1 MADEENLELEEEGE
15 GEEGQAEEKGKK
27 KFTLSPMIIKILMII
42 AAILVVALMSGVIA
56 YFVSRSVGRAG
67 GVQGGIADDMI
78 KQPPPTYFPITPEFN
93 ANTADVDVTRYVKVS
108 IVLTYTVNAKQLAVE
123 LPERV
128 YMIKDRVYAIIR
140 SYNFDQLR
148 TNEGIEQLKADIK
161 REINS
166 MLRNGQIDDV
176 LFVDLILS

>member
-1 MADEENLELEEEGE
+1 MADEENLELEE
-15 GEEGQAEEKGKK
+15 GEEEEQGEEKAKK
-27 KFTLSPMIIKILMII
+27 KFTISPMIIKILMII
-42 AAILVVALMSGVIA
+42 AAILVVALISGVIA
-56 YFVSRSVGRAG
+56 FVVSKGVGRAS
-67 GVQGGIADDMI
+67 GVQGGIADNMI
-78 KQPPPTYFPITPEFN
+78 KQPPPTYFQITPDFN

-108 IVLTYTVNAKQLAVE
+108 IVLTYTANAKQLAVE

>member
-1 MADEENLELEEEGE
+1 MAEEENLELED
-15 GEEGQAEEKGKK
+15 AEEEEQTEEKSKK
-27 KFTLSPMIIKILMII
+27 KFTISPMIIKILMII
-42 AAILVVALMSGVIA
+42 AAILVVALISGVIA
-56 YFVSRSVGRAG
+56 FVVSRGVGRAQ

-78 KQPPPTYFPITPEFN
+78 KQPPPTYFAITPDFN

-108 IVLTYTVNAKQLAVE
+108 IVLTYTSNAKQLAVE

-128 YMIKDRVYAIIR
+128 YMIKDRVYSIIR

>member
-1 MADEENLELEEEGE
+1 MAAEENLELEEEGE

-78 KQPPPTYFPITPEFN
+78 KQPPPTYFPITPDFN

-108 IVLTYTVNAKQLAVE
+108 IVLT
-123 LPERV
+123 
-128 YMIKDRVYAIIR
+128 
-140 SYNFDQLR
+140 
-148 TNEGIEQLKADIK
+148 
-161 REINS
+161 
-166 MLRNGQIDDV
+166 
-176 LFVDLILS
+176 